1 MIASSRG
8 ADQFALRL
16 PPGLR
21 ARVKAAAQANNRSMN
36 SEVVFHL
43 ERALLG
49 AGAATGDEIAVQAPA
64 AADHTA
70 ALQGGSISTQA
81 FEVPR

>member
-1 MIASSRG
+1 MTVASRG
-8 ADQFALRL
+8 ADQFMLRF

-21 ARVKAAAQANNRSMN
+21 GRLKAAAHASNRSMN
-36 SEVVFHL
+36 SEAIFHL

-49 AGAATGDEIAVQAPA
+49 AGAATGEGLVNQAPA

-70 ALQGGSISTQA
+70 ALQGGSIFTNGK
-81 FEVPR
+81 